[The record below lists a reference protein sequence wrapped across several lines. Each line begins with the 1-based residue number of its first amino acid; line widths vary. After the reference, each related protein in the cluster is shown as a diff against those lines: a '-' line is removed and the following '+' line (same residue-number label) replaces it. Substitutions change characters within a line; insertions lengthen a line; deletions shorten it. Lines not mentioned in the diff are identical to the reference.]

1 MSKKHLTYDDRLA
14 IQAGLQKGLKV
25 AQIARKIGKDRATVG
40 REIKAHRRLV
50 MTSGGNNCLHHKT
63 CTRIPACRSGCF
75 KGKKQCQTAC
85 SGCQEGCPDYQEAFC
100 ADYERSPFVCNACD
114 RRLRCRLRRMLYE
127 AKYAQEQYEKTL
139 SESRRGISLT
149 EQELNRIN
157 DTVTPLLKKGQSL
170 STICERYRDELP
182 VTDRTI
188 YSYIDAG
195 LLDARNIDLRR
206 KLRRPERKKS
216 GPVLRVDRTCHI
228 GRAYEDYQAYMSQ
241 NPDALVSQMDSVV
254 LHKGGQ
260 VILTI
265 LFTTCDLQLMFL
277 RERNTAASVAEVFG
291 ELRKKLGAAC
301 FSMLFQ
307 VLLTD
312 RGSEFSDP
320 VRMEADPETGEI
332 QCRVFYCNPMNSNQ
346 KSNCERNHELIRYV
360 IPKNQAKERYTKEE
374 IREMMNHIN
383 SYPRKKWNGQAPV
396 DLFVKI
402 YGQEAAERLG
412 LEKIPPDSIHL
423 TPALLK
429 K

>member
-14 IQAGLQKGLKV
+14 IQAGLQQGLKV
-25 AQIARKIGKDRATVG
+25 AQIAKNIGKDRATIG

-50 MTSGGNNCLHHKT
+50 TTSGGNNCIHHKT
-63 CTRIPACRSGCF
+63 CTRIPDCRSGCHR
-75 KGKKQCQTAC
+75 GKRQCQTAC
-85 SGCQEGCPDYQEAFC
+85 GGCQKNCPEYREEFC
-100 ADYERSPFVCNACD
+100 SDYERSPFVCNPCD
-114 RRLRCRLRRMLYE
+114 HRLRCRLRRMLYD

-157 DTVTPLLKKGQSL
+157 DTVSPLLKTGQSL
-170 STICERYRDELP
+170 PTICERYRDELP

-216 GPVLRVDRTCHI
+216 GPILRVDRKCHM
-228 GRAYEDYQAYMSQ
+228 GRTYEDYQAYMAR

-254 LHKGGQ
+254 IHKGGQ
-260 VILTI
+260 VI
-265 LFTTCDLQLMFL
+265 
-277 RERNTAASVAEVFG
+277 VA
-291 ELRKKLGAAC
+291 
-301 FSMLFQ
+301 
-307 VLLTD
+307 D
-312 RGSEFSDP
+312 RGSEFTDP
-320 VRMEADPETGEI
+320 MKVEADPETGEI
-332 QCRVFYCNPMNSNQ
+332 QCRVFYCDPMNSNQ

-360 IPKNQAKERYTKEE
+360 IPKNQAKECYTKEE

-383 SYPRKKWNGQAPV
+383 SYPRKKWNGQAPI

-412 LEKIPPDSIHL
+412 LEKIPSDSIHL
-423 TPALLK
+423 TPALFK